1 MKDKIPQSVDTE
13 WVERVLARM
22 LAMHPMLNEAEAIA
36 TVRDVARFP
45 SWATLAADVAAE
57 RACVR
62 LRARRPTTRPVPQAM
77 RPPAERLS

>member
-1 MKDKIPQSVDTE
+1 MKDKIQHSVDTE

-22 LAMHPMLNEAEAIA
+22 LALHPMLNEAEAIA

-45 SWATLAADVAAE
+45 SWATLSADVAAE

-62 LRARRPTTRPVPQAM
+62 LRARRPVVRAASRAIPLPL
-77 RPPAERLS
+77 ERLQ